1 MQNKS
6 LSLLIISLTLLVI
19 SSLIT
24 SWNLQSKNIQI
35 AVLNEQLSHLK
46 EKNLLSDSIIHNH
59 RKIIDSIENKI
70 DTIYLTRQIIHTQTH
85 EKERDIIRLPLD
97 SQILLLSANLQKS
110 YKNNHR

>member
-1 MQNKS
+1 MNSKI
-6 LSLLIISLTLLVI
+6 LLIIGLCLLVL
-19 SSLIT
+19 SSFYT
-24 SWNLQSKNIQI
+24 SWSLQSKNIQI

-85 EKERDIIRLPLD
+85 EKERDILKLPID
-97 SQILLLSANLQKS
+97 SKIKLLSTNLQRA
-110 YKNNHR
+110 YKNSNR